1 MKCGE
6 SIFPK
11 GKKWGDT
18 LQEEEGPQSIKWTLM
33 KIMTLGVRLRVMV
46 EFGSIPGVFLPLC
59 VVEERHCFSMDDLLS
74 SDLTS
79 RRQVKAM
86 LSSTRNSS
94 YGLFCK

>member
-11 GKKWGDT
+11 GKKWGGTWREDM
-18 LQEEEGPQSIKWTLM
+18 GPQNMKWTLM
-33 KIMTLGVRLRVMV
+33 KITTLGVRPGCMV
-46 EFGSIPGVFLPLC
+46 GFGSIPGVFLPC
-59 VVEERHCFSMDDLLS
+59 VWLRTEALFSVDGLLS

-79 RRQVKAM
+79 RKWVKAM
-86 LSSTRNSS
+86 LSSTRYNS